1 MSICMSIRLYSINS
15 EALIQDQM
23 VFHEQTPLLCVI
35 PAQQN
40 FFKDLEAQRSAVLTA
55 WLVYSVLHRQTG
67 FIPTAF
73 LINFFMKKFLRENG
87 LSLLFLSMTILTL
100 GGQILVGWHEFNDD
114 LSDYGRASINLRAYL
129 TSGHCIEAV
138 FENWES
144 EFLQMGMYVLLTVS
158 LYQKGSS
165 ESKRLDKPE
174 EVDREPSPTRKGVP
188 WPVRRG
194 GWVLKLYQ
202 NSLSTAFFLLFS
214 LSFWLHA
221 VGGVKQYNTE
231 QALKGKSEVLT
242 LWQFLGTSEFWFQ
255 SLQNWQSEFL
265 SVLSIVVLSIFL
277 RQKGSPESKPV
288 DASNDE
294 TGK

>member
-1 MSICMSIRLYSINS
+1 
-15 EALIQDQM
+15 
-23 VFHEQTPLLCVI
+23 
-35 PAQQN
+35 
-40 FFKDLEAQRSAVLTA
+40 
-55 WLVYSVLHRQTG
+55 
-67 FIPTAF
+67 
-73 LINFFMKKFLRENG
+73 MKKFLRENG
-87 LSLLFLSMTILTL
+87 LSLLFVLITVLTL
-100 GGQILVGWHEFNDD
+100 AGQIAVGRNEFNNE
-114 LSDYGRASINLRAYL
+114 LSDYGRPPLTLSEYL

-144 EFLQMGMYVLLTVS
+144 EFLQMGLYVLMTVS

-165 ESKRLDKPE
+165 ESKSLSEPE
-174 EVDREPSPTRKGVP
+174 EVDREPSPSRKGAP

-202 NSLSTAFFLLFS
+202 NSLSIAYFVLFA

-221 VGGVKQYNTE
+221 LGGLKQYNTE
-231 QALKGKSEVLT
+231 QALKGKNELLS

-265 SVLSIVVLSIFL
+265 SVLSIVVLSIYL

-288 DASNDE
+288 DAPNSE
-294 TGK
+294 TGE

>member
-1 MSICMSIRLYSINS
+1 
-15 EALIQDQM
+15 
-23 VFHEQTPLLCVI
+23 
-35 PAQQN
+35 
-40 FFKDLEAQRSAVLTA
+40 
-55 WLVYSVLHRQTG
+55 
-67 FIPTAF
+67 
-73 LINFFMKKFLRENG
+73 MKKFLRENG
-87 LSLLFLSMTILTL
+87 LSLLFTFITLLTL
-100 GGQILVGWHEFNDD
+100 AGQIIVGWHEFNNE
-114 LSDYGRASINLRAYL
+114 LSDYGRAPLTLGDYL

-144 EFLQMGMYVLLTVS
+144 EFLQMGLYVLLTVS

-165 ESKRLDKPE
+165 ESKSLDKPE
-174 EVDREPSPTRKGVP
+174 EVDRIPSPARKGAP

-202 NSLSTAFFLLFS
+202 NSLSIAYFLLFG

-221 VGGVKQYNTE
+221 LGGVKQYNTE
-231 QALKGKSEVLT
+231 QALKGESEMLS

-265 SVLSIVVLSIFL
+265 SVLSIVVLSIYL

-288 DASNDE
+288 DASHAE
-294 TGK
+294 TGE